1 MILLKTF
8 AKLSRSLNNFELNM
22 RYPIFLCLLATSLC
36 SQVAYSQTLAEKI
49 DTLIEQQLPHA
60 IVSVLIKDAQTG
72 QIIYSKN
79 ANKLLSPASGT
90 KLFTAAAALY
100 QLKPDYTFLTTLAQK
115 NQDFYLTFSG
125 SPSLTIDNLTNLLLN
140 LQKNGINTINGNIIL
155 DGSRF
160 KPPYY
165 AGGYSYDDLGWYY
178 AAPST
183 AIILNGNAVAY
194 EVSNAQKIGMPIQI
208 KAKTSDPGL
217 TIINEVIT
225 ADKAQV
231 KEHCNL
237 NIDLK
242 SHNKLR
248 LYGCLAEKKAPQLL
262 QFAITDPILLA
273 KQVIKNTL
281 DKNGILCK
289 GQITTGKTPPDAK
302 LIASIRS
309 KNLSQL
315 ITRMLQESD
324 NLYANSLYKQLAYSV
339 TGEGSYKQG
348 SFAMKKILSQH
359 TNLDLGQLEIVDGV
373 GARYN
378 LTTAEQL
385 VVLLTD
391 LYNDKG
397 IQPIFLNALPQAGIS
412 GSLKDRM
419 KKTSLEKKVFA
430 KTGTMHDISSLS
442 GYLINTNSKTLIFSI
457 IINGINTPISKAK
470 SLEEQILLLCN
481 TTGLWTNSDLIR
493 ARARGR
499 ARPNPI

>member
-1 MILLKTF
+1 
-8 AKLSRSLNNFELNM
+8 M
-22 RYPIFLCLLATSLC
+22 RYHIFWWFFITYLF
-36 SQVAYSQTLAEKI
+36 SQVACSQTLAEKI

-100 QLKPDYTFLTTLAQK
+100 ELKPDYSFLTTLAQK

-125 SPSLTIDNLTNLLLN
+125 SPSLTIDNLTNLLLS
-140 LQKNGINTINGNIIL
+140 LKKNGINTINGNIIL

-165 AGGYSYDDLGWYY
+165 ASGYSYDDLGWYY
-178 AAPST
+178 SAPST
-183 AIILNGNAVAY
+183 AVILNGNAVAY
-194 EVSNAQKIGMPIQI
+194 EVISGNKIGMPIQI
-208 KAKTSDPGL
+208 KAKTPDPGL
-217 TIINEVIT
+217 TIINDVIT
-225 ADKAQV
+225 VDKAQV

-237 NIDLK
+237 NIDIK
-242 SHNKLR
+242 TNNKLR
-248 LYGCLAEKKAPQLL
+248 LFGCLAKKKAPQVM
-262 QFAITDPILLA
+262 QFAVTNPMLLA

-281 DKNGILCK
+281 DKNGILLK
-289 GQITTGKTPPDAK
+289 GQIIPGKTPPDAK
-302 LIASIRS
+302 LIGSIRS
-309 KNLSQL
+309 KNLTQL

-348 SFAMKKILSQH
+348 SFAIKKILSQY
-359 TNLDLGQLEIVDGV
+359 TNIDLAQIAIVDGA

-378 LTTAEQL
+378 LTSAEQV

-391 LYNDKG
+391 LYNDKS
-397 IQPIFLNALPQAGIS
+397 IHSIFLKALPQAGIS

-419 KKTSLEKKVFA
+419 KKTTLEKKVFA

-442 GYLINTNSKTLIFSI
+442 GYLINPNSKTLIFSI

-481 TTGLWTNSDLIR
+481 
-493 ARARGR
+493 
-499 ARPNPI
+499 PISFGVTIDK